1 MISLPKKN
9 LNYSILLKTVL
20 NLLKNERTEKLGI
33 AGKKLKAGWNE
44 ANLIK
49 VLNVKVRVCPV

>member
-49 VLNVKVRVCPV
+49 VLNVKV